1 MFLPVFGSSV
11 NRVAVIGQSS
21 AQIIGAN
28 LRDRQTVIDYKRIVE
43 IPVNSPAYE
52 TVSLR
57 KAVLSRLGVFYV
69 DLIGG
74 DGFADGRWLQL
85 GRETVEMRGDEWL
98 NQLHPG
104 DRDHAQRAM
113 KQHLRG
119 ETGEFKCEF
128 RVRDSDGAY
137 RWFISSGIVERRD
150 RDGTPMTIVG
160 HNEDVTNLH
169 VLREALQRAHQL
181 AEDRASEADA
191 LRTAGAVVVA
201 SLDAGTAVRSV
212 VEQLR
217 SLVPHE
223 SAMVCEVENRTLRLV
238 GTASDAAKESWRGFA
253 RRQMKRLLKV
263 IQSQIPQP
271 VEEPGESIPH
281 RLVVP
286 LVARGS
292 TVGILAIG
300 RASAPFVTEE
310 VRVAMSMADYLSLA
324 LSNARL
330 YSRMQQRAEIDQLS
344 GVLTRR
350 AFMESAEQVIDLAFH
365 TGKPLCCLILDL
377 DHFKSINDT
386 YGHPVGDQV
395 IRTLGS
401 IMRDSLRSADMVG
414 RFGGEEF
421 CALLT
426 KTVLAEA
433 RVVVERLR
441 VAIGSTAFPGVDR
454 QVTASIG
461 ISALTHRSE
470 GAGRPIDRLTIEQ
483 IIKRADIAL
492 YRAKESGRDRAI
504 AYEDLGPDE
513 RAASR

>member
-1 MFLPVFGSSV
+1 M
-11 NRVAVIGQSS
+11 
-21 AQIIGAN
+21 
-28 LRDRQTVIDYKRIVE
+28 E
-43 IPVNSPAYE
+43 IPVNSPGYE

-57 KAVLSRLGVFYV
+57 KAVLSRLGVFYA

-74 DGFADGRWLQL
+74 DGFADDRWQQL
-85 GRETVEMRGDEWL
+85 GHGSDQMRGTEWL
-98 NQLHPG
+98 ARLHPS
-104 DRDHAQRAM
+104 DREHAENALKR
-113 KQHLRG
+113 HLRG
-119 ETGEFKCEF
+119 ETGAFKCEF
-128 RVRDSDGAY
+128 RIHDTDGEY

-169 VLREALQRAHQL
+169 NLREALQRAHRL
-181 AEDRASEADA
+181 AEERANEAEA

-212 VEQLR
+212 VQQLR
-217 SLVPHE
+217 SLVPLD
-223 SAMVCEVENRTLRLV
+223 SAMVCEVENRALRLV
-238 GTASDAAKESWRGFA
+238 GTASDIPKESWRAFV
-253 RRQMKRLLKV
+253 RKRTKRLLKV
-263 IQSQIPQP
+263 IQSQIPEP
-271 VEEPGESIPH
+271 VEEPGESVPYN
-281 RLVVP
+281 LFVP

-292 TVGILAIG
+292 TVGVLVIG
-300 RASAPFVTEE
+300 RDSVPFAAEE

-350 AFMESAEQVIDLAFH
+350 AFMESAEQVIDHAFH
-365 TGKPLCCLILDL
+365 TGKPLCCIILDL

-421 CALLT
+421 CALLAE
-426 KTVLAEA
+426 TVLAEGRA
-433 RVVVERLR
+433 VVERLR
-441 VAIGSTAFPGVDR
+441 EAIGSTAFPGVDR

-461 ISALTHRSE
+461 ISVLTNRSE
-470 GAGRPIDRLTIEQ
+470 GTGRSIERLTIEQ
-483 IIKRADIAL
+483 IITRADVAL

-504 AYEDLGPDE
+504 AYEDLDPDE
-513 RAASR
+513 RETSH